1 MNIVTACDSK
11 FFHCLQKLALSV
23 KKFYNQQLIVYDIG
37 LTDEERKS
45 LDAYIIRM
53 NVDVDFY
60 NYTTYKNVPYI
71 QATHKPFCVKHYF
84 EHFSEPM
91 ILVDSDC
98 LFREQVQEYG
108 FDVGV
113 TLKPPHRLNLK
124 DHYKGILNT
133 GVIFFNTN
141 ATILVESWLREC
153 RKPNT
158 TDQKALTDILSET
171 IEWKHYDKLYDW
183 KGLKIKVFKIDEYND
198 YYLKNGKIL
207 HFKGDRHKKDIYEK
221 LIQAMEENV
230 DIYHLFRELT
240 AKPKKSF
247 VKSLLQQLF
256 RKSLQ

>member
-11 FFHCLQKLALSV
+11 FFHCLQQLAASV
-23 KKFYNQQLIVYDIG
+23 KKLYNKQLIVYDIG
-37 LTDEERKS
+37 LADEERKS
-45 LDAYIIRM
+45 LDAFIIGM

-60 NYTTYKNVPYI
+60 NYTTYKSVPFI

-98 LFREQVQEYG
+98 LFREKVQEYG

-113 TLKPPHRLNLK
+113 TLKPRHRLNTR
-124 DHYKGILNT
+124 DHYQGILNT

-141 ATILVESWLREC
+141 ATELVDRWIDEC

-171 IEWKHYDKLYDW
+171 IDWKHYDKIYNW
-183 KGLKIKVFKIDEYND
+183 YGLSIKVFRTEQYND
-198 YYLKNGKIL
+198 YYLKNGKIF
-207 HFKGDRHKKDIYEK
+207 HFKGQRHDKAIYEQ
-221 LIQAMEENV
+221 LIKAMEENA
-230 DIYHLFRELT
+230 DTYHLFRELA
-240 AKPKKSF
+240 AKLKKSF
-247 VKSLLQQLF
+247 VKSLLQQLI
-256 RKSLQ
+256 RKSP